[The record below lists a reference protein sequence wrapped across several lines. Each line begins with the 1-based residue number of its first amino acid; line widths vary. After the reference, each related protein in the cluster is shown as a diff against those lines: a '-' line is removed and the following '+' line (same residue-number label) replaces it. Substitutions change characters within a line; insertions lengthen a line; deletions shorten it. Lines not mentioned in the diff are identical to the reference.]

1 MSPWERAGLGSFQ
14 FRSKSGGQF
23 LVNATGAPLFSDD
36 GHLMGVVCISCDS
49 RTYKQLS
56 GNHLITVESSSSSS
70 SSTNK
75 NSSTVSKSTSN
86 GKSQVAVVSKFSN
99 WLVTIYSFLKY
110 IYMYIIFFARLIK
123 RSALG
128 TYFVNSFTQFE
139 LKHSILLN

>member
-56 GNHLITVESSSSSS
+56 GNHLITDESSSSSS
-70 SSTNK
+70 SSTNE

-86 GKSQVAVVSKFSN
+86 SKSQVAVVSKFSN
-99 WLVTIYSFLKY
+99 LVSYYLLFFKIYICIL
-110 IYMYIIFFARLIK
+110 
-123 RSALG
+123 
-128 TYFVNSFTQFE
+128 FVLQD
-139 LKHSILLN
+139 